1 MLDYLEEQIRARL
14 IQLDWPAKQIQLSR
28 PKKAENGDWAS
39 NIAMTLARDLKRA
52 PMQIAEELLAE
63 INLDPEIVEK
73 YEIVKPGFINFFQS
87 ASYLTTQLKHILEL
101 RENYGKNAI
110 GAGKTAQVEFVS
122 ANPTGPLTV
131 GHGRQTV
138 LGDTLAAILTWSGY
152 DVTREYYFNN
162 AGRQMRLLGESLKSR
177 YLGLKGQSIAL
188 PDGGYEGHYLI
199 DVAKRL
205 LEEQPDL
212 DVESDVNIFKDYAE
226 RSIFAIIRSSLK
238 RIGVIHDV
246 FYNERSLYET
256 GKIDEVLA
264 ILKEQDLLYKKDGA
278 TWFKTSELGIEQDRV
293 LVKSSGEPTY
303 RLPDI
308 AYHREKIAR
317 GFDLV
322 VDIFGADHIDAYP
335 DVLTA
340 LRVMGLEYEHI
351 HVVIH
356 QFVTLLRSG
365 EVVKMSTRK
374 ANFVTLDEL
383 IDEVGV
389 DVVRYFYIM
398 RSASS
403 HLNFDLDLA
412 KRQTE
417 ENPVFYLQYAHARIS
432 SIFRRAKERGLDTD
446 IRQADLSLLNEEY
459 TIALIN
465 EALEFPEVIDHCRRA
480 LEIHHL
486 PVFLYGLATALHKF
500 YTEYKVIDLDQPDLS
515 KARLALL
522 EAIQI
527 TLRNGLDILGISAPD
542 QM

>member
-1 MLDYLEEQIRARL
+1 MFTYLENLISTRL
-14 IQLDWPAKQIQLSR
+14 KSLGWDADQLQLSR
-28 PKKAENGDWAS
+28 PKSIENGDWS
-39 NIAMTLARDLKRA
+39 TNIAMILARDLKRA
-52 PMQIAEELLAE
+52 PSQIAQELMTGLE
-63 INLDPEIVEK
+63 YDSNVVEKFEIVN
-73 YEIVKPGFINFFQS
+73 PGFINFFQS
-87 ASYLTTQLKHILEL
+87 ATHLTAQLQNILDKKDD
-101 RENYGKNAI
+101 YGKNEE
-110 GAGKTAQVEFVS
+110 GKGKTAQVEFVS

-138 LGDTLAAILTWSGY
+138 LGDTIASILTWSGY

-162 AGRQMRLLGESLKSR
+162 AGRQMRLLGESLKAR
-177 YLGLKGQSIAL
+177 YFELKGIPSLL
-188 PDGGYEGHYLI
+188 PDGGYEGKYLI
-199 DVAKRL
+199 AVAEELLSKSPNLDMDTDVAL
-205 LEEQPDL
+205 
-212 DVESDVNIFKDYAE
+212 FKDFAE
-226 RSIFAIIRSSLK
+226 QSIFSIIKSSLE
-238 RIGVIHDV
+238 RINVSHDV

-264 ILKEQDLLYKKDGA
+264 ILRKKDLIYEKDGA

-308 AYHREKIAR
+308 AYHREKVAR

-322 VDIFGADHIDAYP
+322 IDVFGADHIDAYP
-335 DVLTA
+335 DVLSA
-340 LRVMGLEYEHI
+340 LKVMGLKNEHI

-383 IDEVGV
+383 IDEVGA

-412 KRQTE
+412 KRQTD

-432 SIFRRAKERGLDTD
+432 SIFRRAKERGLEADSAS
-446 IRQADLSLLNEEY
+446 ADLSLLNEEF

-465 EALEFPEVIDHCRRA
+465 QALTFPEVIDHCLRS
-480 LEIHHL
+480 LEVHHL
-486 PVFLYGLATALHKF
+486 PTYLFELATALHKF
-500 YTEYKVIDLDQPDLS
+500 YTEHKVVDLDKPELS

-522 EAIQI
+522 EAVQI
-527 TLRNGLDILGISAPD
+527 TLRNGLRILGISAPE

>member
-1 MLDYLEEQIRARL
+1 MLEYLTKQITARL
-14 IQLDWPAKQIQLSR
+14 DQLGWPTDRLQLSR
-28 PKKAENGDWAS
+28 PKKAENGDWS
-39 NIAMTLARDLKRA
+39 CNIAMPLARELKRA
-52 PMQIAEELLAE
+52 PMQIAEELMTTLE
-63 INLDPEIVEK
+63 LDPAIVEK
-73 YEIVKPGFINFFQS
+73 YEILNPGFINFFQS
-87 ASYLTTQLKHILEL
+87 ADYLSAQIKNILSEKDD
-101 RENYGKNAI
+101 YGKNAF
-110 GAGKTAQVEFVS
+110 GAGKSAQVEFVS

-138 LGDTLAAILTWSGY
+138 LGDTLASILTWSGY

-162 AGRQMRLLGESLKSR
+162 AGRQMRLLGESLRAR
-177 YLGLKGQSIAL
+177 YMELKGEAISL
-188 PDGGYEGHYLI
+188 PDGGYEGEYLI
-199 DVAKRL
+199 DVAKAL
-205 LEEQPDL
+205 MAEQPALTADDDINL
-212 DVESDVNIFKDYAE
+212 FKTYAE
-226 RSIFAIIRSSLK
+226 ESIFTIIKSSLE
-238 RIGVIHDV
+238 RIGVTHDV
-246 FYNERSLYET
+246 FYNERSLYEA
-256 GKIDEVLA
+256 GKIDEVLD
-264 ILKEQDLLYKKDGA
+264 ILREKGLLYDKDGA
-278 TWFKTSELGIEQDRV
+278 TWFKTTELGVDQDRV

-308 AYHREKIAR
+308 AYHREKVAR

-335 DVLTA
+335 DVLSA
-340 LRVMGLEYEHI
+340 LKVMGLKHEHI
-351 HVVIH
+351 QVVIH

-365 EVVKMSTRK
+365 EIVKMSTRK

-383 IDEVGV
+383 IDEVGA

-432 SIFRRAKERGLDTD
+432 SIFRRAKERGLDSDTEH
-446 IRQADLSLLNEEY
+446 ADLSLLNEEF
-459 TIALIN
+459 TVALIN
-465 EALEFPEVIDHCRRA
+465 QALEFPEVIDHCRRS

-486 PVFLYGLATALHKF
+486 PSYLFNLATALHKF
-500 YTEYKVIDLDQPDLS
+500 YTEYKVIDLEQPELS

-522 EAIQI
+522 EAVQV
-527 TLRNGLDILGISAPD
+527 TLRNGLRILGISAPE

>member
-1 MLDYLEEQIRARL
+1 MLDYLEKQLKARL
-14 IQLDWPAKQIQLSR
+14 QQLNWPTDRLQLSR
-28 PKKAENGDWAS
+28 PKKVENGDWTT
-39 NIAMTLARDLKRA
+39 NVAMTLARDLQRA
-52 PMQIAEELLAE
+52 PLQIATELMEGLV
-63 INLDPEIVEK
+63 LDPAIVEK
-73 YEIVKPGFINFFQS
+73 YDVVAPGFINFFQS
-87 ASYLTTQLKHILEL
+87 ADFLSAQLQQILDIGDDF
-101 RENYGKNAI
+101 GKNSI

-138 LGDTLAAILTWSGY
+138 LGDTLANILTWSGY
-152 DVTREYYFNN
+152 AVTREYYFNN
-162 AGRQMRLLGESLKSR
+162 AGRQMRLLGESLRSR
-177 YLGLKGQSIAL
+177 YFELKGLSLAL
-188 PDGGYEGHYLI
+188 PDGGYEGEYLLDI
-199 DVAKRL
+199 ARDL
-205 LEEQPDL
+205 LDSEPDL
-212 DVESDVNIFKDYAE
+212 DESTPIETFK
-226 RSIFAIIRSSLK
+226 IFAENAIFNTIKGSLK
-238 RIGVIHDV
+238 RIGVVHDV
-246 FYNERSLYET
+246 FYNERSLYED

-264 ILKEQDLLYKKDGA
+264 ILRQKGLIYDKDGA
-278 TWFKTSELGIEQDRV
+278 IWFETTKLGIEQDRV

-308 AYHREKIAR
+308 AYHREKVAR

-335 DVLTA
+335 DVLAA
-340 LRVMGLEYEHI
+340 LQVMGLPSDHI

-383 IDEVGV
+383 IDEVGE

-432 SIFRRAKERGLDTD
+432 SIFRRAQERGLATDTTT
-446 IRQADLSLLNEEY
+446 ADLSLLNETF

-465 EALEFPEVIDHCRRA
+465 ETLTFPEVIEHCLRT
-480 LEIHHL
+480 LEVHHL
-486 PVFLYGLATALHKF
+486 PTYLFGLATALHKF
-500 YTEYKVIDLDQPDLS
+500 YTEYKVVDLENPALS
-515 KARLALL
+515 QARMALL
-522 EAIQI
+522 KAVQI
-527 TLRNGLDILGISAPD
+527 TLRNGLRVLGITAPE

>member
-1 MLDYLEEQIRARL
+1 MFNYLEEQITARL
-14 IQLDWPAKQIQLSR
+14 IQLGWSTEQLQFSR
-28 PKKAENGDWAS
+28 PKKIENGDWAT
-39 NIAMTLARDLKRA
+39 NIAMTLARALKRS
-52 PMQIAEELLAE
+52 PLQIAEELMTD
-63 INLDPEIVEK
+63 IDLDSAIVEK
-73 YEIVKPGFINFFQS
+73 FQIVKPGFINFFQS
-87 ASYLTTQLKHILEL
+87 ADYLTAQLKHILHA
-101 RENYGKNAI
+101 RENYGKNDF

-138 LGDTLAAILTWSGY
+138 LGDTLASILTWSGY
-152 DVTREYYFNN
+152 AVTREYYFNN

-177 YLGLKGQSIAL
+177 YLELQGHSVVL
-188 PDGGYEGHYLI
+188 PDGGYEGTYLI
-199 DVAKRL
+199 DVARNL
-205 LEEQPDL
+205 LAEQPDL
-212 DVESDVNIFKDYAE
+212 DQNSAVDIFKDFAE
-226 RSIFAIIRSSLK
+226 KSIFSIIKTTLK
-238 RIGVIHDV
+238 RIGVVHDV
-246 FYNERSLYET
+246 FFNERSLYET
-256 GKIDEVLA
+256 GKIDEVLD
-264 ILKEQDLLYKKDGA
+264 ILQKKGLLYKKDGA
-278 TWFKTSELGIEQDRV
+278 TWFKTTELGVDQDRV

-308 AYHREKIAR
+308 AYHREKIVR

-322 VDIFGADHIDAYP
+322 VDVFGADHIDAYP
-335 DVLTA
+335 DVLSA
-340 LRVMGLEYEHI
+340 LKVMGLENEHI
-351 HVVIH
+351 KVVIH

-398 RSASS
+398 RSGSS

-432 SIFRRAKERGLDTD
+432 SIFRRARERGLEPDD
-446 IRQADLSLLNEEY
+446 ENADLTLLDEEF
-459 TIALIN
+459 TVALIN

-486 PVFLYGLATALHKF
+486 PGYLFSLATALHKF
-500 YTEYKVIDLDQPDLS
+500 YTEYKVIDLDNPELS
-515 KARLALL
+515 RARLALL
-522 EAIQI
+522 KAIQI

>member
-1 MLDYLEEQIRARL
+1 MFEYLTKQLTARL
-14 IQLDWPAKQIQLSR
+14 EQLSWPADRLQLSR
-28 PKKAENGDWAS
+28 PKKAENGDWAT
-39 NIAMTLARDLKRA
+39 NIAMALARNLKRA
-52 PMQIAEELLAE
+52 PMQIAEELMDGLV
-63 INLDPEIVEK
+63 LDPNIVEK
-73 YEIVKPGFINFFQS
+73 FDILNPGFINFFQS
-87 ASYLTTQLKHILEL
+87 PEYLTAQIQYILTKKDE
-101 RENYGKNAI
+101 YGKSDF
-110 GAGKTAQVEFVS
+110 GSGKTAQVEFVS

-138 LGDTLAAILTWSGY
+138 LGDTLANILTWSGY

-162 AGRQMRLLGESLKSR
+162 AGRQMRLLGESLKAR
-177 YLGLKGQSIAL
+177 YLELKGEAITL
-188 PDGGYEGHYLI
+188 PDGGYEGVYLI
-199 DVAKRL
+199 DVAKDL
-205 LEEQPDL
+205 MAEQPGLTAD
-212 DVESDVNIFKDYAE
+212 DEIDIFKTYAE
-226 RSIFAIIRSSLK
+226 ESIFGIIKTSLQ

-246 FYNERSLYET
+246 FYNERSLYEA

-264 ILKEQDLLYKKDGA
+264 ILREKGLLYDKDGA
-278 TWFKTSELGIEQDRV
+278 VWFKTSELGIEQDRV

-308 AYHREKIAR
+308 AYHREKVAR

-335 DVLTA
+335 DVLSA
-340 LRVMGLEYEHI
+340 LKVMGLKHEHI
-351 HVVIH
+351 QVVIH

-383 IDEVGV
+383 IDEVGA

-432 SIFRRAKERGLDTD
+432 SIFRRAQERGLAADTEN
-446 IRQADLSLLNEEY
+446 ADLSLLDEEF
-459 TIALIN
+459 TVALIN
-465 EALEFPEVIDHCRRA
+465 KMLEFPEVIDHCRRA
-480 LEIHHL
+480 LEVHHL
-486 PVFLYGLATALHKF
+486 PGYLFELATSLHKF
-500 YTEYKVIDLDQPDLS
+500 YTEYKVIDLENPQLS

-522 EAIQI
+522 EAVQI
-527 TLRNGLDILGISAPD
+527 TLKNGLRILGITAPE

>member
-1 MLDYLEEQIRARL
+1 MFNYLEKQITARL
-14 IQLDWPAKQIQLSR
+14 NQLGWPNDQLQLSR

-39 NIAMTLARDLKRA
+39 NIAMALARELKRA
-52 PMQIAEELLAE
+52 PLQIAEELVSGLE
-63 INLDPEIVEK
+63 LDPEIVEK
-73 YEIVKPGFINFFQS
+73 YEIVKPGFINFFKS
-87 ASYLTTQLKHILEL
+87 AHHLTAQLRHILDIRDEF
-101 RENYGKNAI
+101 GKNTR

-138 LGDTLAAILTWSGY
+138 LGDTLANVLSWSGY

-162 AGRQMRLLGESLKSR
+162 AGRQMRLLGESLKAR
-177 YLGLKGQSIAL
+177 YLELKGKSVSL
-188 PDGGYEGHYLI
+188 PDGGYEGKYLI
-199 DVAKRL
+199 DVAEKL
-205 LEEQPDL
+205 MSEQPDL
-212 DVESDVNIFKDYAE
+212 SADSDVDIFKDYAE
-226 RSIFAIIRSSLK
+226 KSIFSIIKTSLE
-238 RIGVIHDV
+238 RIGVVHDV
-246 FYNERSLYET
+246 FYNERSLYEA
-256 GKIDEVLA
+256 GKIDEVLE
-264 ILKEQDLLYKKDGA
+264 LLGDKGLLYEKDGA
-278 TWFKTSELGIEQDRV
+278 TWFKTTELGVEQDRV
-293 LVKSSGEPTY
+293 LVKSTGEPTY

-308 AYHREKIAR
+308 AYHREKVAR

-335 DVLTA
+335 DVLSA
-340 LRVMGLEYEHI
+340 LKVMGLKNEHI
-351 HVVIH
+351 KVVIH

-383 IDEVGV
+383 IDEVGA

-432 SIFRRAKERGLDTD
+432 SIFRRAKERGLESDSEH
-446 IRQADLSLLNEEY
+446 ADLSLLTEES
-459 TIALIN
+459 TVALIN
-465 EALEFPEVIDHCRRA
+465 ETITFPEVIDHCLRS

-486 PVFLYGLATALHKF
+486 PAYLFNLATALHKF
-500 YTEYKVIDLDQPDLS
+500 YTEYKVIDLENVDRS

-522 EAIQI
+522 EAVQI
-527 TLRNGLDILGISAPD
+527 TLRNGLRILGITAPD

>member
-1 MLDYLEEQIRARL
+1 MFEYLTTQLTARL
-14 IQLDWPAKQIQLSR
+14 EQLGWPTNQLQLAR
-28 PKKAENGDWAS
+28 PKKAENGDWSS
-39 NIAMTLARDLKRA
+39 NIAMALARELKRA
-52 PMQIAEELLAE
+52 PMQIAEELMDGLT
-63 INLDPEIVEK
+63 LDPSIVEK
-73 YEIVKPGFINFFQS
+73 FEILNPGFINFFQS
-87 ASYLTTQLKHILEL
+87 SDYLTAQISNILKESG
-101 RENYGKNAI
+101 EYGKSDF
-110 GAGKTAQVEFVS
+110 GSGQTAQVEFVS

-138 LGDTLAAILTWSGY
+138 LGDTLANILTWSGY

-162 AGRQMRLLGESLKSR
+162 AGRQMRLLGESLKAR
-177 YLGLKGQSIAL
+177 YLELKGESISL
-188 PDGGYEGHYLI
+188 PDGGYEGAYLI
-199 DVAKRL
+199 DVAKTL
-205 LEEQPDL
+205 LKEQPELSATD
-212 DVESDVNIFKDYAE
+212 DVDIFKSYAE
-226 RSIFAIIRSSLK
+226 KSIFSIIKGTLQ
-238 RIGVIHDV
+238 RIGVVHDV
-246 FYNERSLYET
+246 FYNERSLYEA
-256 GKIDEVLA
+256 GKIDEVLD
-264 ILKEQDLLYKKDGA
+264 ILREKGLLYDKDGA

-308 AYHREKIAR
+308 AYHREKVAR

-335 DVLTA
+335 DVLSA
-340 LRVMGLEYEHI
+340 LKVMGLKHEHI
-351 HVVIH
+351 EVVIH

-374 ANFVTLDEL
+374 ANFVTLDKL
-383 IDEVGV
+383 IDEVGA

-432 SIFRRAKERGLDTD
+432 SIFRRAKERGLDSDTEN
-446 IRQADLSLLNEEY
+446 ADLTLLNEEF
-459 TIALIN
+459 TVALIN
-465 EALEFPEVIDHCRRA
+465 KTLEFPEVIDHCRRA
-480 LEIHHL
+480 LEVHHL
-486 PVFLYGLATALHKF
+486 PGYLFELATALHKF
-500 YTEYKVIDLDQPDLS
+500 YTEYKVIDLDKPELS

-522 EAIQI
+522 EAVQI
-527 TLRNGLDILGISAPD
+527 TLRNGLRILGISAPE

>member
-1 MLDYLEEQIRARL
+1 MQDYLEKLIASRL
-14 IQLDWPAKQIQLSR
+14 DELGWTAPRIQLSR
-28 PKKAENGDWAS
+28 PKNKENGDWAS
-39 NIAMTLARDLKRA
+39 NVAMMMARELKKAPQDIAR
-52 PMQIAEELLAE
+52 ELMDG
-63 INLDPEIVEK
+63 LDYDKQIVEK
-73 YEIVKPGFINFFQS
+73 YEIVPPGFINFFQS
-87 ASYLTTQLKHILEL
+87 SSYLTNQLQSIIDQ
-101 RENYGKNAI
+101 RESFGQNKI
-110 GAGKTAQVEFVS
+110 GAGQTAQVEFVS

-138 LGDTLAAILTWSGY
+138 LGDTIANILSWSGY

-162 AGRQMRLLGESLKSR
+162 AGRQMRLLGESLKAR
-177 YLGLKGQSIAL
+177 YLELKGVPSTL
-188 PDGGYEGHYLI
+188 PDGGYEGQYLLGVAEELLQDQPELDAGT
-199 DVAKRL
+199 DVKL
-205 LEEQPDL
+205 
-212 DVESDVNIFKDYAE
+212 FKDYAE
-226 RSIFAIIRSSLK
+226 KAIFSIIKGSLE

-246 FYNERSLYET
+246 FYNERSLYED
-256 GKIDEVLA
+256 GKIDEVLD
-264 ILKEQDLLYKKDGA
+264 ILRDKGLIYEKDGA
-278 TWFKTSELGIEQDRV
+278 TWFKTKELGVDQDRV
-293 LVKSSGEPTY
+293 LVKSTGEPTY

-308 AYHREKIAR
+308 AYHREKVAR

-335 DVLTA
+335 DVLSA
-340 LRVMGLEYEHI
+340 LKVMGLKHEHI

-383 IDEVGV
+383 IDEVGA

-432 SIFRRAKERGLDTD
+432 SIFRRAKERGLEVDLSS
-446 IRQADLSLLNEEY
+446 ADLSLLNEEF
-459 TIALIN
+459 TVALIN
-465 EALEFPEVIDHCRRA
+465 QALAFPEVIEHCLRS
-480 LEIHHL
+480 LEVHHL
-486 PVFLYGLATALHKF
+486 PNYLFDLATALHKF
-500 YTEYKVIDLDQPDLS
+500 YTEYKVIDLEDPAMS
-515 KARLALL
+515 TARLALL
-522 EAIQI
+522 DAVQV
-527 TLRNGLDILGISAPD
+527 TLRNGLTILGISAPD

>member
-1 MLDYLEEQIRARL
+1 MFDYLTTQLTVRL
-14 IQLDWPAKQIQLSR
+14 DQLGWPADRLQFSR
-28 PKKAENGDWAS
+28 PKKAENGDWAT
-39 NIAMTLARDLKRA
+39 NIAMSLARDLKRA
-52 PMQIAEELLAE
+52 PMQIAEELMNDLK
-63 INLDPEIVEK
+63 LDSDIVEK
-73 YEIVKPGFINFFQS
+73 FEILNPGFINFFQS
-87 ASYLTTQLKHILEL
+87 PKYLAAQVKNIL
-101 RENYGKNAI
+101 RDKDVYGKGNF
-110 GAGKTAQVEFVS
+110 GLGKTAQVEFVS

-138 LGDTLAAILTWSGY
+138 LGDTLANILTWSGY

-162 AGRQMRLLGESLKSR
+162 AGRQMRLLGESLKAR
-177 YLGLKGQSIAL
+177 YLELKGESITL
-188 PDGGYEGHYLI
+188 PDGGYEGAYLI
-199 DVAKRL
+199 DVARNL
-205 LEEQPDL
+205 MSAEPDL
-212 DVESDVNIFKDYAE
+212 TVDDDVDIFKSYAE
-226 RSIFAIIRSSLK
+226 KSIFDIIKTSLE
-238 RIGVIHDV
+238 RIGVVHDV
-246 FYNERSLYET
+246 FYNERSLYEA
-256 GKIDEVLA
+256 GKIDEVLH
-264 ILKEQDLLYKKDGA
+264 ILREKGLLYDQDGA
-278 TWFKTSELGIEQDRV
+278 VWFKTSALGIEQDRV

-340 LRVMGLEYEHI
+340 LKVMGLQHEHI
-351 HVVIH
+351 QVVIH
-356 QFVTLLRSG
+356 QFVTLLRGG

-383 IDEVGV
+383 IDEVGS

-432 SIFRRAKERGLDTD
+432 SIFRRAQERGLASDTEN
-446 IRQADLSLLNEEY
+446 ADLSLLNEEF
-459 TIALIN
+459 TVALIN
-465 EALEFPEVIDHCRRA
+465 KTLEFPEVIDHCRRA
-480 LEIHHL
+480 LEVHHL
-486 PVFLYGLATALHKF
+486 PGYLFELATALHKF
-500 YTEYKVIDLDQPDLS
+500 YTEYKVIDLEAPELS
-515 KARLALL
+515 RARLALL
-522 EAIQI
+522 EAVQI
-527 TLRNGLDILGISAPD
+527 TLRNGLRILGITAPE

>member
-1 MLDYLEEQIRARL
+1 MFEYLTSQLTARL
-14 IQLDWPAKQIQLSR
+14 EQLGWPTNQLQLAR
-28 PKKAENGDWAS
+28 PKKAENGDWSS
-39 NIAMTLARDLKRA
+39 NIAMALARELKRA
-52 PMQIAEELLAE
+52 PMQIAEELMDGFT
-63 INLDPEIVEK
+63 LDPSIVEK
-73 YEIVKPGFINFFQS
+73 FEILNPGFINFFQS
-87 ASYLTTQLKHILEL
+87 SDYLTAQISNILKESG
-101 RENYGKNAI
+101 EYGKSDF
-110 GAGKTAQVEFVS
+110 GSGQTAQVEFVS

-138 LGDTLAAILTWSGY
+138 LGDTLANILTWSGY

-162 AGRQMRLLGESLKSR
+162 AGRQMRLLGESLKAR
-177 YLGLKGQSIAL
+177 YLELKGESISL
-188 PDGGYEGHYLI
+188 PDGGYEGAYLI
-199 DVAKRL
+199 DVAKTL
-205 LEEQPDL
+205 LKEQPELSATD
-212 DVESDVNIFKDYAE
+212 DIDIFKNYAE
-226 RSIFAIIRSSLK
+226 KSIFSIIKASLE
-238 RIGVIHDV
+238 RIGVVHDV
-246 FYNERSLYET
+246 FYNERSLYEA
-256 GKIDEVLA
+256 GKIDEVLD
-264 ILKEQDLLYKKDGA
+264 ILREKGLLYDKDGA

-308 AYHREKIAR
+308 AYHREKVAR

-335 DVLTA
+335 DVLSA
-340 LRVMGLEYEHI
+340 LKVMGLKHEHI
-351 HVVIH
+351 EVVIH

-374 ANFVTLDEL
+374 ANFVTLDKL
-383 IDEVGV
+383 IDEVGA

-432 SIFRRAKERGLDTD
+432 SIFRRAKERGLDSDTEN
-446 IRQADLSLLNEEY
+446 ADLTLLNEEF
-459 TIALIN
+459 TVALIN
-465 EALEFPEVIDHCRRA
+465 KTLEFPEVIDHCRRA
-480 LEIHHL
+480 LEVHHL
-486 PVFLYGLATALHKF
+486 PGYLFELATALHKF
-500 YTEYKVIDLDQPDLS
+500 YTEYKVIDLDKPELS

-522 EAIQI
+522 EAVQI
-527 TLRNGLDILGISAPD
+527 TLRNGLRILGISAPE

>member
-1 MLDYLEEQIRARL
+1 MFEYLTTRLTARL
-14 IQLDWPAKQIQLSR
+14 EQLGWSTERLQLSR

-39 NIAMTLARDLKRA
+39 NIAMALARDLKRA
-52 PMQIAEELLAE
+52 PMQIAEELMDGF
-63 INLDPEIVEK
+63 ILDPSIVEK
-73 YEIVKPGFINFFQS
+73 FEILNPGFINFFQS
-87 ASYLTTQLKHILEL
+87 ADYLTAQVRNILQEKSDF
-101 RENYGKNAI
+101 GK
-110 GAGKTAQVEFVS
+110 GDFGRGKTAQVEFVS

-138 LGDTLAAILTWSGY
+138 LGDTLANILTWSGY

-162 AGRQMRLLGESLKSR
+162 AGRQMRLLGESLKAR
-177 YLGLKGQSIAL
+177 YLELRGEVISL
-188 PDGGYEGHYLI
+188 PDGGYEGAYLI
-199 DVAKRL
+199 EVARDL
-205 LEEQPDL
+205 MSEQPDL
-212 DVESDVNIFKDYAE
+212 SADDGIDIFKAYAE
-226 RSIFAIIRSSLK
+226 KSIFALIKSSLE
-238 RIGVIHDV
+238 RIGVVHDV
-246 FYNERSLYET
+246 FYNERSLYEA
-256 GKIDEVLA
+256 GKIDEVL
-264 ILKEQDLLYKKDGA
+264 DLLREQGLLYDKDGA

-317 GFDLV
+317 GFDLI

-335 DVLTA
+335 DVLSA
-340 LRVMGLEYEHI
+340 LKVMGLKYEHI
-351 HVVIH
+351 EVVIH

-432 SIFRRAKERGLDTD
+432 SIFRRARERGLDSDTEN
-446 IRQADLSLLNEEY
+446 ADLALLNEEF
-459 TIALIN
+459 TVALIN
-465 EALEFPEVIDHCRRA
+465 KTLEFPEVIDHCRRS
-480 LEIHHL
+480 LEVHHL
-486 PVFLYGLATALHKF
+486 PGYLFELATALHKF
-500 YTEYKVIDLDQPDLS
+500 YTEYKVIDLDKPELS

-522 EAIQI
+522 EAVQI
-527 TLRNGLDILGISAPD
+527 TLRNGLSILGISAPD

>member
-1 MLDYLEEQIRARL
+1 MQAYLENLIASRLEQLGWNA
-14 IQLDWPAKQIQLSR
+14 PSVQLSR
-28 PKKAENGDWAS
+28 PKNADNGDWAS
-39 NIAMTLARDLKRA
+39 NVAMMLARELKKA
-52 PMQIAEELLAE
+52 PMQIAEELME
-63 INLDPEIVEK
+63 GMDYDPLIVEK
-73 YEIVKPGFINFFQS
+73 HEIVMPGFINFFQS
-87 ASYLTTQLKHILEL
+87 SSFLTNQLKQVLEL
-101 RENYGKNAI
+101 REDFGKNSI
-110 GAGKTAQVEFVS
+110 GKGKTAQVEFVS

-138 LGDTLAAILTWSGY
+138 LGDTIASILTSSGY
-152 DVTREYYFNN
+152 EVTREYYFNN
-162 AGRQMRLLGESLKSR
+162 AGRQMRLLGESLKAR
-177 YLGLKGQSIAL
+177 YLQLKGAPSIL
-188 PDGGYEGHYLI
+188 PDGGYEGVYLL
-199 DVAKRL
+199 DVAQAL
-205 LEEQPDL
+205 LDEQPDL
-212 DVESDVNIFKDYAE
+212 DAETDVSLFKDYAE
-226 RSIFAIIRSSLK
+226 KSIFAIIKSSLE
-238 RIGVIHDV
+238 RIGVVHDV
-246 FYNERSLYET
+246 FYNERSLYEE
-256 GKIDEVLA
+256 GKIDEVLG
-264 ILKEQDLLYKKDGA
+264 LLREKELIYEKDGA
-278 TWFKTSELGIEQDRV
+278 TWFKTTELGVDQDRV

-308 AYHREKIAR
+308 AYHREKVAR

-335 DVLTA
+335 DVLSA
-340 LRVMGLEYEHI
+340 LKVMDLKHDHI

-356 QFVTLLRSG
+356 QFVTLLRAG

-383 IDEVGV
+383 IDEVGA

-432 SIFRRAKERGLDTD
+432 SIFRRAKERGLEVDTSA
-446 IRQADLSLLNEEY
+446 ADLSLLNEEF

-465 EALEFPEVIDHCRRA
+465 QTLTFPEVIERCLTT
-480 LEIHHL
+480 LEVHHL
-486 PVFLYGLATALHKF
+486 PNYLFDLATALHKF
-500 YTEYKVIDLDQPDLS
+500 YTEYKVIDLEQPELS

-522 EAIQI
+522 EAVQV
-527 TLRNGLDILGISAPD
+527 TLRNGLRILGITAPD

>member
-1 MLDYLEEQIRARL
+1 MLEYLEKQIRARL
-14 IQLDWPAKQIQLSR
+14 AKLGWSPERLQFNRS
-28 PKKAENGDWAS
+28 KKVENGDWAT

-52 PMQIAEELLAE
+52 PLQIAEELTDGLT
-63 INLDPEIVEK
+63 LDPNIVSKHE
-73 YEIVKPGFINFFQS
+73 VVPPGFINFFQS
-87 ASYLTTQLKHILEL
+87 PPYLTNQLQNLIDAGEDF
-101 RENYGKNAI
+101 GKNST

-138 LGDTLAAILTWSGY
+138 LGDTLANILTWSGY

-162 AGRQMRLLGESLKSR
+162 AGRQMRLLGESLQAR
-177 YLGLKGQSIAL
+177 YFELKGETITL
-188 PDGGYEGHYLI
+188 PDGGYEGEYLI
-199 DVAKRL
+199 DIAKQL
-205 LEEQPDL
+205 QADQPNL
-212 DVESDVNIFKDYAE
+212 DSGTSIDIFKTYAE
-226 RSIFAIIRSSLK
+226 TAIFNTIKATLK
-238 RIGVIHDV
+238 RIGVVHDV
-246 FYNERSLYET
+246 FYNERSLYKT
-256 GKIDEVLA
+256 GKIDEVLS
-264 ILKEQDLLYKKDGA
+264 ILRKKELLYEKDGA

-308 AYHREKIAR
+308 AYHREKVAR

-335 DVLTA
+335 DVLAA
-340 LRVMGLEYEHI
+340 LKVMDLKSEHI
-351 HVVIH
+351 KVVIH

-383 IDEVGV
+383 IDEVGE

-412 KRQTE
+412 KRQTD

-432 SIFRRAKERGLDTD
+432 SIFRRAAERGLEPHGQETD
-446 IRQADLSLLNEEY
+446 LTLLNEEF
-459 TIALIN
+459 TVALIN
-465 EALEFPEVIDHCRRA
+465 ETLALPEVIERCMRT
-480 LEIHHL
+480 LEVHHL
-486 PVFLYGLATALHKF
+486 PTYLFGLATALHKF
-500 YTEYKVIDLDQPDLS
+500 YTEYKVIDLDNPTRS
-515 KARLALL
+515 YARLALL
-522 EAIQI
+522 KAVQ
-527 TLRNGLDILGISAPD
+527 TSLGNGLRILGIHAPEH
-542 QM
+542 M

>member
-1 MLDYLEEQIRARL
+1 MLDYLENQIKARL
-14 IQLDWPAKQIQLSR
+14 AELGWSADKLQLTR
-28 PKKAENGDWAS
+28 PKKAENGDWS
-39 NIAMTLARDLKRA
+39 TNLAMGLARELKRA
-52 PMQIAEELLAE
+52 PMQIATELMDGMS
-63 INLDPEIVEK
+63 LDQSIVDK
-73 YEIVKPGFINFFQS
+73 YEIMPPGFINFFQS
-87 ASYLTTQLKHILEL
+87 SDYLARQLQGILDAGEHFGS
-101 RENYGKNAI
+101 NTS

-138 LGDTLAAILTWSGY
+138 LGDTLANILTWSGY
-152 DVTREYYFNN
+152 EVTREYYFNN
-162 AGRQMRLLGESLKSR
+162 AGRQMRLLGESLRAR
-177 YLGLKGQSIAL
+177 YFELKGETTSL
-188 PDGGYEGHYLI
+188 PDGGYEGEYLVDI
-199 DVAKRL
+199 AQTL
-205 LEEQPDL
+205 LSEQPDL
-212 DVESDVNIFKDYAE
+212 NAETPIDIFKAYAE
-226 RSIFAIIRSSLK
+226 TAIFDTIKGSLA
-238 RIGVIHDV
+238 RIGVVHDV

-256 GKIDEVLA
+256 GKIDEVL
-264 ILKEQDLLYKKDGA
+264 DLLRKKELLYDKDGA
-278 TWFKTSELGIEQDRV
+278 TWFKTTALGVEQDRV

-308 AYHREKIAR
+308 AYHREKVAR

-335 DVLTA
+335 DVLAA
-340 LRVMGLEYEHI
+340 LQVMGLKHDHI

-383 IDEVGV
+383 IDEVGE

-412 KRQTE
+412 KRQTD

-432 SIFRRAKERGLDTD
+432 SIFRRAAERGLIPDARD
-446 IRQADLSLLNEEY
+446 ADLGLLNETF

-465 EALEFPEVIDHCRRA
+465 ETLAFPEVIDRCMRS
-480 LEIHHL
+480 LEVHHL
-486 PVFLYGLATALHKF
+486 PTYLFGLATALHKF
-500 YTEYKVIDLDQPDLS
+500 YTEYKVIDLENRALS
-515 KARLALL
+515 QARLALL
-522 EAIQI
+522 KAVQI
-527 TLRNGLDILGISAPD
+527 TLRNGLRILGISAPEK
-542 QM
+542 M